1 MHQYSK
7 RIVFFGENSCYRVA
21 DCLYNHFLSSKLF
34 ILYLSYFFNIVID
47 AAFERTFMKLLR
59 LLPLAFVGMMVMPQA
74 NALDIKQDNIN
85 NCVSGA
91 VKYKVA
97 DKSTAT
103 KLCNCTIGVRSKM
116 TIGQMW
122 EIESYA
128 QSKKDPSSLSYVK
141 KMQKDLQQCTV
152 GLNLKQPQ
160 KPA

>member
-1 MHQYSK
+1 
-7 RIVFFGENSCYRVA
+7 
-21 DCLYNHFLSSKLF
+21 
-34 ILYLSYFFNIVID
+34 
-47 AAFERTFMKLLR
+47 MKLLPV
-59 LLPLAFVGMMVMPQA
+59 LPLALAAIFALPQA
-74 NALDIKQDNIN
+74 NAADIKQDNIN
-85 NCVSGA
+85 TCVNGA

-103 KLCNCTIGVRSKM
+103 KLCNCTIDVRSNM

-128 QSKKDPSSLSYVK
+128 QNKKDPSSLPYVK

-152 GLNLKQPQ
+152 GLDLKQPQ